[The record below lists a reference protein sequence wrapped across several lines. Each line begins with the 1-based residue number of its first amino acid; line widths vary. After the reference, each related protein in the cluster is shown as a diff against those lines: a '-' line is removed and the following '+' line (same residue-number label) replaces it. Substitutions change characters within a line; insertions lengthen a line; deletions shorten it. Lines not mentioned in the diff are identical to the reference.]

1 MVKTIGQV
9 EGDGF
14 VVSPDIRI
22 DNDSGLLGEIK
33 QFALS
38 ISGALTK
45 SQLQARGWAI
55 CDGTTPASQGISDAT
70 ITTTPDL
77 RERFLRHSADETTGG
92 TGGINDNIHIWV
104 NKTGSEGSGKSSISG
119 YSDTNTVQQTSFNSS
134 GAVANIAIG
143 YADSNASYINGP
155 YYTDKQDNRPPYY
168 DICYFIK
175 VK

>member
-45 SQLQARGWAI
+45 SQLQSRGWAI

-77 RERFLRHSADETTGG
+77 REKFLRHSADETTGG
-92 TGGINDNIHIWV
+92 TGGSDEHTHLWYYNAGSAGGNHAIQVLTVDSNEGRTGGSTGDLINLPYSNDN
-104 NKTGSEGSGKSSISG
+104 KL
-119 YSDTNTVQQTSFNSS
+119 NTSYTVKE
-134 GAVANIAIG
+134 
-143 YADSNASYINGP
+143 DS
-155 YYTDKQDNRPPYY
+155 KPPYY